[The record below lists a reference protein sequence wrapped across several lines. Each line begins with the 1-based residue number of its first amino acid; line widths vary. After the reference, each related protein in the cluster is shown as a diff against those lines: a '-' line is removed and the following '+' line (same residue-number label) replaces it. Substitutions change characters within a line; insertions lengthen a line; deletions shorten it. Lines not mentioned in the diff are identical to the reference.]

1 MLFHRLPL
9 SGRSGTSEVLHA
21 GTVEL
26 PQGFLEEDEQILTGS
41 LAETGCSGIH
51 AVVQTSNGRLL
62 HAAMDG
68 SLRTLEAPENAGI
81 ARPGPFLVISND
93 IHLFFARHDG
103 RGMVHRVIYT
113 SPRR

>member
-1 MLFHRLPL
+1 
-9 SGRSGTSEVLHA
+9 
-21 GTVEL
+21 
-26 PQGFLEEDEQILTGS
+26 
-41 LAETGCSGIH
+41 
-51 AVVQTSNGRLL
+51 
-62 HAAMDG
+62 MDG